1 MFYTFKDKT
10 QVHAMQKEIEFL
22 KSDVKNLIRRLEIQ
36 TIRIDALMKAYPH
49 GINKDGQPRKKIGRP
64 HKKVQS

>member
-36 TIRIDALMKAYPH
+36 TIRIDALMKAYPY
-49 GINKDGQPRKKIGRP
+49 GANTDGSPRQKPGRKP
-64 HKKVQS
+64 KVQA

>member
-36 TIRIDALMKAYPH
+36 TIRLDALMKVYPY
-49 GINKDGQPRKKIGRP
+49 GANSDGSPRQKPGR
-64 HKKVQS
+64 KSKVQA